1 MLPWLQ
7 RHNIIKSLG
16 IISRSTEDR
25 LGRAVAAV
33 DLSVVWRRCVA
44 ARTRRQA
51 EVPVNSP
58 CSQICGFINVLVLL
72 APMADLRRGAC
83 PPRCQR

>member
-51 EVPVNSP
+51 EVPAVVKVRGAQPPLLRLWRS
-58 CSQICGFINVLVLL
+58 L
-72 APMADLRRGAC
+72 APC
-83 PPRCQR
+83 